1 VDILPDIESVLIP
14 LPEWEM
20 RIETRRFGPFTFR
33 LGVDGAALAALYQ
46 RVLDAHERFSGSP
59 LSQVARQL
67 EREVVV
73 SSIFGTNSIEGGA
86 LTEEETQWALDLDPA
101 QVVDEERLRAVNL
114 KVAYDLA
121 QQFATTPDWRLDVP
135 FIRAVHAAITR
146 RLAHPYNQ
154 PGAFRDNPKSIK
166 TLVGNQEHGGQY
178 QPPQHGHDIERLM
191 QALVD
196 WQRGLEE
203 RGVPALI
210 RAPLMHYY
218 FELIHPFWDGNGRVG
233 RVLEATLLQAAG
245 FQYAPFALARYYL
258 THIDEYFILFNRCRK
273 AAKNKVADPHTA
285 FVRFHL
291 EGMRVVINHLHDR
304 VNQIVGLL
312 LFESQ
317 LRQLYDEK
325 TLNARQYTMISQ
337 LMASGKPL
345 SLMEMRRM
353 PWYQS
358 LYLKLK
364 DKTRQRD
371 FRHLRDLK
379 LVVVDGQDRLWPGY
393 ASVQETTDEIK
404 KDHAN

>member
-1 VDILPDIESVLIP
+1 MDILPDIESLP
-14 LPEWEM
+14 LDLPDGEM

-33 LGVDGAALAALYQ
+33 LGVDGAALAMPYQ
-46 RVLDAHERFSGSP
+46 RVLDAHERFSHSP

-73 SSIFGTNSIEGGA
+73 SSIFGTNSIEGGT
-86 LTEEETQWALDLDPA
+86 LTEEETRLALELDPA
-101 QVVDEERLRAVNL
+101 QVEDQERLRAVNL
-114 KVAYDLA
+114 KAAYDLA
-121 QQFATTPDWRLDVP
+121 QQAAMDRDWRLDVP
-135 FIRAVHAAITR
+135 FIRSVHAAITR

-166 TLVGNQEHGGQY
+166 TWVGNQAHGGQY
-178 QPPQHGHDIERLM
+178 QPPQHGHDIETLM

-210 RAPLMHYY
+210 RVPLVHYHY
-218 FELIHPFWDGNGRVG
+218 ELIHPFWDGNGRVG

-245 FQYAPFALARYYL
+245 FQYAPFTLARYYL
-258 THIDEYFILFNRCRK
+258 THTDEYFILFNRCRK
-273 AAKNKVADPHTA
+273 AAEKKIAHPHTA
-285 FVRFHL
+285 FVAFHL
-291 EGMRVVINHLHDR
+291 EGMRIVINRLHDR

-312 LFESQ
+312 LFESHI
-317 LRQLYDEK
+317 RQLYDEK
-325 TLNARQYTMISQ
+325 ILNDRQYTIVSQ

-345 SLMEMRRM
+345 SLTEMRRM

-364 DKTRQRD
+364 DKTKQRD
-371 FRHLRDLK
+371 LRHLRDLK
-379 LVVVDGQDRLWPGY
+379 LVVVDGQDRLWPECVSIEALPEKTPKEG
-393 ASVQETTDEIK
+393 T
-404 KDHAN
+404 N

>member
-1 VDILPDIESVLIP
+1 
-14 LPEWEM
+14 M

-33 LGVDGAALAALYQ
+33 LGVDGAALAVLYQ
-46 RVLDAHERFSGSP
+46 RVLDAHERFSASP

-86 LTEEETQWALDLDPA
+86 LTEEETQLALELDPA
-101 QVVDEERLRAVNL
+101 QVIDEERLRAVNL
-114 KVAYDLA
+114 KAAYDLA
-121 QQFATTPDWRLDVP
+121 QQVAMMPDWRLDVP

-146 RLAHPYNQ
+146 RLVHPYNQ
-154 PGAFRDNPKSIK
+154 PGTFRDNPKSIK
-166 TLVGNQEHGGQY
+166 TYVGNQNHGGQY
-178 QPPQHGHDIERLM
+178 QPPQHGYDIETLM

-210 RAPLMHYY
+210 RAPLVHYY
-218 FELIHPFWDGNGRVG
+218 YELIHPFWDGNGRVG

-245 FQYAPFALARYYL
+245 FHYAPFALARYYL
-258 THIDEYFILFNRCRK
+258 THIDDYFSLFNRCRK
-273 AAKNKVADPHTA
+273 AAKNKIAHPHTA
-285 FVRFHL
+285 FVAFHL
-291 EGMRVVINHLHDR
+291 EGMRVSINRLHDR

-325 TLNARQYTMISQ
+325 ILNVRQYTMMSQ
-337 LMASGKPL
+337 LLAIGRPL
-345 SLMEMRRM
+345 PLVEMRRM

-371 FRHLRDLK
+371 LRHLRDLN
-379 LVVVDGQDRLWPGY
+379 LVVVDHQERLWLGCVPVK
-393 ASVQETTDEIK
+393 ALPESHHQEGMDS
-404 KDHAN
+404 A

>member
-1 VDILPDIESVLIP
+1 MDILPDIESVLIP

-33 LGVDGAALAALYQ
+33 LGVDAAALAVLYQ
-46 RVLDAHERFSGSP
+46 RVLDAHERFSASP
-59 LSQVARQL
+59 LSQVAKQL

-86 LTEEETQWALDLDPA
+86 LTEEETQLALELDPA
-101 QVVDEERLRAVNL
+101 QVADEERLRAVNL
-114 KVAYDLA
+114 KAAYDLA
-121 QQFATTPDWRLDVP
+121 QQVATTPDWCLDVP
-135 FIRAVHAAITR
+135 FIRGVHAAITQ

-154 PGAFRDNPKSIK
+154 PGVFRDNPKSIK
-166 TLVGNQEHGGQY
+166 TLVGDQAHGGQY
-178 QPPQHGHDIERLM
+178 QPPQHGHDIERLI

-273 AAKNKVADPHTA
+273 AAKNKMADPQTD

-291 EGMRVVINHLHDR
+291 EGMRVVINRLHDR

-312 LFESQ
+312 LFKFQVQQQYE
-317 LRQLYDEK
+317 EK
-325 TLNARQYTMISQ
+325 TLNFRQYTIVGQ
-337 LMASGKPL
+337 LLAAGRPL
-345 SLMEMRRM
+345 VLTEIRRA
-353 PWYQS
+353 PWYQNLYQS
-358 LYLKLK
+358 LA

-371 FRHLRDLK
+371 LRQLRELK
-379 LVVVDGQDRLWPGY
+379 LVVVDAQDRLWPGCV
-393 ASVQETTDEIK
+393 SVAADSEDYCQ
-404 KDHAN
+404 AGL